1 MIGIAIPAH
10 DEEELIGD
18 CLSSLL
24 YASADLALAGE
35 KIAIV
40 VVLDA
45 CSDHTKFIVQC
56 YAEQALQVNC
66 VIKYLEIE
74 AHNVGIARDIGARYL
89 LNTGA
94 RWLAF
99 TDADTCVAPTWLSDQ
114 IALNVDVVCGPVT
127 PDHWSQPPDVA
138 SILRGHFMHAYD
150 DKDGHRHIHG
160 ANFGV
165 SAEFY
170 SVAGGFPALT
180 CHEDVAFAK
189 ALERAGARFAWS
201 SVPRV
206 ITSARLEGCIRG
218 GFGDTLAGIVAT
230 GLIAEADEHASGL

>member
-18 CLSSLL
+18 CLGSLL
-24 YASADLALAGE
+24 CASTDPLLAGE
-35 KIAIV
+35 KVSIA

-45 CSDHTKFIVQC
+45 CSDHTKFVVQC
-56 YAEQALQVNC
+56 YAEHALPENC
-66 VIKYLEIE
+66 VITYLEID
-74 AHNVGIARDIGARYL
+74 AHNVGRARDIGAQYL

-114 IALNVDVVCGPVT
+114 LSLNVDVVCGPVAL
-127 PDHWSQPPDVA
+127 DHWSLPPDVA
-138 SILRGHFMHAYD
+138 SILRSHFMRTYND
-150 DKDGHRHIHG
+150 NDGHRHIHG

-170 SVAGGFPALT
+170 AVAGGFPALS
-180 CHEDVAFAK
+180 CHEDVAFVA

-201 SVPRV
+201 SLPRV
-206 ITSARLEGCIRG
+206 ITSARLEGCIRD

-230 GLIAEADEHASGL
+230 RLIDEADAHTCHS